1 MAAGASSYGRR
12 IAILFSIEGIIMIQ
26 RKVDVMDE
34 TGKILHTY
42 PITLGA
48 SNTSM
53 KDADYE
59 QAALSAARVAGLVP
73 ESEFAGLKTRLQ

>member
-1 MAAGASSYGRR
+1 MTV
-12 IAILFSIEGIIMIQ
+12 
-26 RKVDVMDE
+26 RKVDVMDA

-59 QAALSAARVAGLVP
+59 LAALSAARAAKLVP
-73 ESEFAGLKTRLQ
+73 ESEFAGLKMRLQ